1 VDRVLGLAMTPT
13 TVGLVLVEGE
23 GADGATLD
31 RDAFAVHNGSGV
43 TTGGACER
51 VAEYVA
57 RTQAVAAL
65 DGHRLSSVAVTWSGD
80 ADLDALVL
88 LKSLA
93 DSGFGNAVAVGLVA
107 ASEAFTRAI
116 GPVIGYEKTAVCVIE
131 PDMVIAMVID
141 GDGAMKSAR
150 HLRITD
156 DRLLWWLA
164 ALFDRDDWR
173 PEGVVVVGSDTELD
187 AITARLKDALS
198 VPVLA
203 PAGAQLAL
211 ARGAALA
218 AQKPAFTA
226 VSGAGAAP
234 ESGDTGQRRRRLP
247 TRRRSGQSVAV
258 AAMLAVLVSVV
269 LTGDLWPASA
279 KVRPGPGESPR
290 VANTSGTPQGVQVAP
305 APVAPPPPD
314 IPVAVAPPPADDPP
328 LQPADSVPVL
338 VAPAAPVTNDVP
350 QGRRTPP
357 QQATPPQQ
365 VAAPPQQVAAP
376 PQLPATPPQQVAAPP
391 QQVARP
397 PAAIPAVPVPPQP
410 LPPAAPW
417 TPPDGPPTQD
427 GCVVLCGVT
436 I

>member
-51 VAEYVA
+51 VADYVA

-156 DRLLWWLA
+156 DRLMWWLA

-173 PEGVVVVGSDTELD
+173 PEGVVVVGSDAELD
-187 AITARLKDALS
+187 AITARLKHALS

-234 ESGDTGQRRRRLP
+234 ESGDTGHRRRRLP
-247 TRRRSGQSVAV
+247 THRRSGQSVAV

-279 KVRPGPGESPR
+279 KVRPGPGEFPQ

-314 IPVAVAPPPADDPP
+314 VPVAVAPPPADNPAPP
-328 LQPADSVPVL
+328 PADSVPVL

-350 QGRRTPP
+350 QGRRTLP

-365 VAAPPQQVAAP
+365 ATL
-376 PQLPATPPQQVAAPP
+376 PQLPATPPQPVATPP
-391 QQVARP
+391 QPVAHP
-397 PAAIPAVPVPPQP
+397 PAAIPPVPVPPQP

-417 TPPDGPPTQD
+417 TPPDSPPTQD